1 MDTQQIKTR
10 LKQVKN
16 FLKARKFDG
25 VIKNAEDIL
34 HILEK
39 ETFTLEDKLQF
50 QIKVYYDCA
59 VAYYEKQQWG
69 QVIEIAQKSID
80 LLRVDSLKKELSIL
94 EHMNIKINIRF
105 LFSVAHQK
113 QGNLKEAIENFEK
126 NLQTMSGVKMG
137 DKLTTKQYAT
147 KTFIHQIL
155 GTLYDEQ
162 GNKKKA
168 VENYEL
174 ALLLLRKKI
183 MK

>member
-94 EHMNIKINIRF
+94 EHMNIKINIRYRKFFTCLSLVFIF
-105 LFSVAHQK
+105 LIF
-113 QGNLKEAIENFEK
+113 
-126 NLQTMSGVKMG
+126 
-137 DKLTTKQYAT
+137 
-147 KTFIHQIL
+147 
-155 GTLYDEQ
+155 
-162 GNKKKA
+162 
-168 VENYEL
+168 
-174 ALLLLRKKI
+174 
-183 MK
+183 